1 MISESHIRYGS
12 RVSLQGS
19 SLLWIWYQLKM
30 RSEKFMVA
38 DRASKLTVFKH
49 LKMILQENRF
59 NNIYIFATLKPTD
72 NLK

>member
-1 MISESHIRYGS
+1 
-12 RVSLQGS
+12 
-19 SLLWIWYQLKM
+19 
-30 RSEKFMVA
+30 MVA